1 MFLLSYQKDESVR
14 IVEWMML
21 REGSYGVLCRFFEK
35 MWEKNKTFAKKLRHC
50 LTWPPMKSFL
60 SCFCEFLNVYFVVY
74 IYVYIYI
81 YIYYKYIYRS
91 NSQEPQRHGNVWI
104 FTVAYGYPIRI
115 VLKFRWDIN

>member
-1 MFLLSYQKDESVR
+1 MLMFLLSYQKDESVP

-35 MWEKNKTFAKKLRHC
+35 MWEKNKTFTKKLRHC

-60 SCFCEFLNVYFVVY
+60 SCFCEFRNVYFVVY

-81 YIYYKYIYRS
+81 YIYIYIDQIVK
-91 NSQEPQRHGNVWI
+91 NHNVMEM
-104 FTVAYGYPIRI
+104 YGYSQWHIGI
-115 VLKFRWDIN
+115 Q